1 MTISTK
7 EAWNKLFVELEIKNN
22 INAHGVFYLQAD
34 RIKAITQKEPR
45 LMCKFDHR
53 ESRPAI
59 LQENNYTILSVKNG
73 HYAIVD
79 ADGYADIQTEDVLHP
94 FYWPKLGQLQ
104 TLPLGFRS
112 ESQVIDAVYASGIF
126 EDFIGENELV
136 LTVRGRLRS
145 KRFDF
150 VMNTPKGELSFEI
163 DGVQVE
169 VDAGYE
175 GDQVYL
181 IETKM
186 GETENFHMRQLFYPY
201 RMWQA
206 EGVTKNIIPIFLSY
220 YNGIVSLTQY
230 KFTNDAY
237 YDSYQVVKSK
247 QYTFETDPVA
257 NSLVEILDC
266 IIFAQTTETSGA
278 PPFPQAND
286 LRKVRDV
293 IDLIYCEINTK
304 DTIAAYWDLEPR
316 QGDYYANAAAYLGY
330 IEKVRGSWVLT
341 EKGLN
346 YVSLPTS
353 KRKRA
358 FILSILKRTVFYV
371 LTKKM
376 IETSSV
382 PERNVI
388 KDVILEYI
396 NINEVTANRRAS
408 TVKSWLVFIR
418 NYFS

>member
-7 EAWNKLFVELEIKNN
+7 EAWNKLFVELDIKNN
-22 INAHGVFYLQAD
+22 INAYGVFYLQAD

-79 ADGYADIQTEDVLHP
+79 ADGYADIQTDDIIHP

-145 KRFDF
+145 KQFDF
-150 VMNTPKGELSFEI
+150 VMNTPKEELSFEI

-181 IETKM
+181 IEAKM

-247 QYTFETDPVA
+247 QYTFETDPVV

-266 IIFAQTTETSGA
+266 ISFAQTTETNGA

-304 DTIAAYWDLEPR
+304 DTIADYWDLEPR

-330 IEKVRGSWVLT
+330 IEKEHGSWVLT
-341 EKGLN
+341 EKGLS

-353 KRKRA
+353 KRKRT

-376 IETSSV
+376 IESDSV

-396 NINEVTANRRAS
+396 NVNEVTANRRAS

>member
-7 EAWNKLFVELEIKNN
+7 EAWNKLFIELDIKNN
-22 INAHGVFYLQAD
+22 IFTNGVFYLQAD
-34 RIKAITQKEPR
+34 RIKAVTNKEPR

-53 ESRPAI
+53 ESRPVI
-59 LQENNYTILSVKNG
+59 LQDNNFTILSIKNG

-79 ADGYADIQTEDVLHP
+79 ADGYADIQSDDVVEP
-94 FYWPKLGQLQ
+94 FYWPKLGRLQ
-104 TLPLGFRS
+104 TLPTGFRS

-126 EDFIGENELV
+126 EDFIGEKELV

-150 VMNTPKGELSFEI
+150 FMNTPKGELLFKI

-175 GDQVYL
+175 GDRVYL
-181 IETKM
+181 IEAKM
-186 GETENFHMRQLFYPY
+186 GEIENFHMRQLFYPY

-206 EGVTKNIIPIFLSY
+206 EGVTKKIIPVFLSY

-257 NSLVEILDC
+257 NSLVEILDS
-266 IIFAQTTETSGA
+266 ISFAQTTETKGA

-293 IDLIYCEINTK
+293 IDLIYGEFNSK

-330 IEKVRGSWVLT
+330 IEKEHGRWALS
-341 EKGLN
+341 EKGLS
-346 YVSLPTS
+346 YVRLPTS

-376 IETSSV
+376 IETNSV
-382 PERNVI
+382 PEVNIIR
-388 KDVILEYI
+388 DVILEYI
-396 NINEVTANRRAS
+396 NINEVTAKRRAS
-408 TVKSWLVFIR
+408 TVKSWLLFIR

>member
-1 MTISTK
+1 MSTPQG
-7 EAWNKLFVELEIKNN
+7 EI
-22 INAHGVFYLQAD
+22 
-34 RIKAITQKEPR
+34 
-45 LMCKFDHR
+45 
-53 ESRPAI
+53 
-59 LQENNYTILSVKNG
+59 
-73 HYAIVD
+73 
-79 ADGYADIQTEDVLHP
+79 
-94 FYWPKLGQLQ
+94 
-104 TLPLGFRS
+104 
-112 ESQVIDAVYASGIF
+112 
-126 EDFIGENELV
+126 
-136 LTVRGRLRS
+136 
-145 KRFDF
+145 
-150 VMNTPKGELSFEI
+150 SFEI

-181 IETKM
+181 IEAKM

-266 IIFAQTTETSGA
+266 ISFAQTTETNGA

-330 IEKVRGSWVLT
+330 IEKEHGSWVLT

-376 IETSSV
+376 IESDSV